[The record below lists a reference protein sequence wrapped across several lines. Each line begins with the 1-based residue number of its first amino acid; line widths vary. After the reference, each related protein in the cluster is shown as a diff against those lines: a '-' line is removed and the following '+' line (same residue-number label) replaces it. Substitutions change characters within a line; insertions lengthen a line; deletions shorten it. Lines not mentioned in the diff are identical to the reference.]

1 MPASLIVIVPAV
13 FSGRPSP
20 SPGLPRRGRRRS
32 SKDHEKSPRDWYGGA
47 VGLLDFDSNM
57 NTELTLRTI
66 RVKDGIAQVRAARL
80 YCTTPIRELLGPQCP
95 FCRLADI
102 SRERTFESPLN
113 LLVFRAFLYGPA
125 LATRELEGCPIL

>member
-1 MPASLIVIVPAV
+1 MTRCGDARIADRHCPRGVL
-13 FSGRPSP
+13 RPP
-20 SPGLPRRGRRRS
+20 VTVPGLPRRGRRRS

-80 YCTTPIRELLGPQCP
+80 YCTTPIRELLGP
-95 FCRLADI
+95 
-102 SRERTFESPLN
+102 S
-113 LLVFRAFLYGPA
+113 V
-125 LATRELEGCPIL
+125 PILPTG